1 VRGAVNG
8 QVVPQAE
15 GLSDGGLHCAIDEQV
30 VEHNERQEKVDI
42 ADLVPNSE
50 EAGTWYYV
58 VDCATCKAAI
68 PFKHA
73 PEGEPVLRLPTMMVR
88 CFQCSTVHT
97 YASDLVSHR
106 KAVAPRRIFRK
117 DQPAETP
124 NNAQEAS
131 RDRPEDRSDGGTG
144 GREIAESKIAPEASS
159 LQRDNDVIAAV
170 SGKRTTIFFLSA
182 CFLAIGLIFQ
192 LASSIFYPVP
202 LAVFNEAHSYG
213 PAVLLDS
220 AYFGAIL
227 CGLAFLIFGAGSF
240 LVETHGFKCNVLG
253 KGFLVIVRR
262 NAFMRSLTA
271 WIKSSA
277 KAVNVASLAAQTS
290 RVLSPMVS
298 LAATFRSR
306 IKRSAKL
313 RLRHYR

>member
-1 VRGAVNG
+1 VRGAING

-15 GLSDGGLHCAIDEQV
+15 SLSDGGLHRAIDEQV
-30 VEHNERQEKVDI
+30 VEHNERQEKGDI
-42 ADLVPNSE
+42 ADLVPNLE

-131 RDRPEDRSDGGTG
+131 RDRPEDRSDAGTG
-144 GREIAESKIAPEASS
+144 GREIAESKIEPEASS
-159 LQRDNDVIAAV
+159 LQRDNNVIAVV
-170 SGKRTTIFFLSA
+170 SGKRGTIFFLSS
-182 CFLAIGLIFQ
+182 CFFATGLVLQ
-192 LASSIFYPVP
+192 LVLNISYPVS
-202 LAVFNEAHSYG
+202 LAVFAEARSYG
-213 PAVLLDS
+213 LAVLLGV
-220 AYFGAIL
+220 AYFGMVFL
-227 CGLAFLIFGAGSF
+227 GLALFILAMGSF
-240 LVETHGFKCNVLG
+240 LVETHGLNLIFLR
-253 KGFLVIVRR
+253 KGLWPRLAE
-262 NAFMRSLTA
+262 NALMRSLTT
-271 WIKSSA
+271 WINSSA
-277 KAVNVASLAAQTS
+277 KTASVTS
-290 RVLSPMVS
+290 LVRRALSPMVS
-298 LAATFRSR
+298 RAATFRSR
-306 IKRSAKL
+306 IKRSAEL
-313 RLRHYR
+313 WSMRCYR